1 MTNVRQKLQ
10 SVKTDGLYPT
20 IVSSGRQSSGF
31 IFKSHKNRI
40 LVVFFTGHFSLGAM
54 GDSFYEYLLKTWLI
68 TGKADEEAKE
78 MFYVTLEV
86 YSTAHE

>member
-1 MTNVRQKLQ
+1 
-10 SVKTDGLYPT
+10 
-20 IVSSGRQSSGF
+20 
-31 IFKSHKNRI
+31 
-40 LVVFFTGHFSLGAM
+40 M